1 VTPGAS
7 GAGGGPAGGSP
18 AGAGE
23 RGSGPAGPGGSAP
36 GEGIRRPVL
45 RAWLI
50 GARLHTLPAAAAPV
64 LVGGGLAGWRDG
76 FALWP
81 FLAALAGALL
91 IQIATNFAN
100 DLHDFERGADTDER
114 HGFVRVTQAGLV
126 PPGRVRRWMWAAFA
140 LAFVPGAYLAR
151 VAGWPV
157 VAVGLASVAA
167 GLAYTGG
174 PFPLAYHGLG
184 EPFVFLFFGL
194 VAVVVTA
201 YVQTLAFDSSS
212 ILAGAGVGA
221 FTTAILV
228 VNNLRDIPT
237 DERAGKRTL
246 AVRLGEDGSRTE
258 YVLLLAAAA
267 AVPPVGVAAAGWPPA
282 ALLALAGVLAAA
294 PAVSK
299 VLRFEE
305 RGELN
310 AALSET
316 GRAVGLYGLLLAVG
330 LAL

>member
-1 VTPGAS
+1 VTPGGS
-7 GAGGGPAGGSP
+7 GPGGRGRGGGGGVGTGPAGSG
-18 AGAGE
+18 GA
-23 RGSGPAGPGGSAP
+23 AP
-36 GEGIRRPVL
+36 GEGVRRPVL
-45 RAWLI
+45 RAWLV

-64 LVGGGLAGWRDG
+64 LVGGGLAGWRSG
-76 FALWP
+76 FAVGP

-91 IQIATNFAN
+91 IQVATNFAN

-114 HGFVRVTQAGLV
+114 QGFVRVTQSGLV
-126 PPGRVRRWMWAAFA
+126 PPARVRRWMWAAFA
-140 LAFVPGAYLAR
+140 LAFVPGVYLAG

-184 EPFVFLFFGL
+184 EPFVFVFFGL
-194 VAVVVTA
+194 VAVAMTA
-201 YVQTLAFDSSS
+201 YVQTLAFDPSSL
-212 ILAGAGVGA
+212 LAGAGVGA
-221 FTTAILV
+221 LTTAILV

-237 DERAGKRTL
+237 DRRAGKRTL
-246 AVRLGEDGSRTE
+246 AVRMGEGGSRTE

-267 AVPPVGVAAAGWPPA
+267 AVPPLGVAVAGWPPA

-294 PAVSK
+294 PAVRK